1 MWSFA
6 DPARQLVVAFRSSKK
21 DYRGCVTDIIIIIAR
36 VACFCKMLVKNRFQP
51 ARPAG
56 RPRANHLSNYR
67 FWPVFSKWKKWIFPE
82 PITSSIRDFEA
93 TFFTS
98 PISIASAC
106 SSGRPLFARLR
117 RPALLVYYYL
127 FLFSISL
134 IHVLFFSSSSYPLGI
149 RIFVEHGY
157 SHYHI

>member
-1 MWSFA
+1 MVFASTYISVPCVPCSF
-6 DPARQLVVAFRSSKK
+6 LLLSL
-21 DYRGCVTDIIIIIAR
+21 IAR

-56 RPRANHLSNYR
+56 RPRANDPSNYR
-67 FWPVFSKWKKWIFPE
+67 FWHAISKWKKWVFPA

-98 PISIASAC
+98 LISIPHAC

-117 RPALLVYYYL
+117 RPALLVY
-127 FLFSISL
+127 I
-134 IHVLFFSSSSYPLGI
+134 IAVLFRDEEEGDRGTRLFHLRS
-149 RIFVEHGY
+149 FMCV
-157 SHYHI
+157 